1 MMFSIYLYLYN
12 NAKDTVEDV
21 KSIGVDVAIFKTNTA
36 FNLGAAGVVIILI
49 ILYSILW

>member
-21 KSIGVDVAIFKTNTA
+21 KSIGVDVEIFKTNTA
-36 FNLGAAGVVIILI
+36 FNLGAAGVVIILV
-49 ILYSILW
+49 ILYGILW